1 MVMKKRLIIIMI
13 IVLILATL
21 LCFLPQTIKISN
33 MDIKLLQVYSDD
45 EKSSVIVSYPEKES
59 EEIAIDKLT
68 DILLTANNGVG
79 FFGVAKENN
88 RNVVFST
95 DENLNVTNKFYTNI
109 IFTKLYTDTSSAYGL
124 SKDSNEKFSVY
135 KLNFDDETCDFICD
149 LDLTYDNIY
158 LAICN
163 DKVVYENNDEKICV
177 YDIANNTNKTCVS
190 DKVFVSK
197 LNNEA
202 VVLFKPII
210 SLQNSKIGVLY
221 KYIVDTDE
229 TVFLRVIKLN
239 SRNATISPDGEYL
252 LSYKIVPWEGICKP
266 TVYSL
271 KSYSQKNYD
280 TCGELFDN
288 VEWIK

>member
-1 MVMKKRLIIIMI
+1 M
-13 IVLILATL
+13 
-21 LCFLPQTIKISN
+21 
-33 MDIKLLQVYSDD
+33 
-45 EKSSVIVSYPEKES
+45 
-59 EEIAIDKLT
+59 
-68 DILLTANNGVG
+68 TANNGVG

-88 RNVVFST
+88 RNVIFST

-177 YDIANNTNKTCVS
+177 YDIVNKTNKICKS
-190 DKVFVSK
+190 DKLFVSK
-197 LNNEA
+197 INDEA
-202 VVLFKPII
+202 IVLFKPII

-221 KYIVDTDE
+221 TYIVDTDE
-229 TVFLRVIKLN
+229 TVFLRVINLN

-252 LSYKIVPWEGICKP
+252 LLYKIVPWEGICKP
-266 TVYSL
+266 IVYSL
-271 KSYSQKNYD
+271 KSYSQKSYD